1 VHGGLGGDDLGSQG
15 NASVIHLALAGTIML
30 VLMLGGVW
38 VAVSL
43 GLAGAYGLTQLLSFD
58 RMILILGKMQ
68 WQQSTNFILIALP
81 LFILMGEM
89 MLQAGIMHRVYDAA
103 SKLVAALPGGLLQTN
118 IAASMIF
125 ASCTGSSLASAATIG
140 SVGYPQI
147 KKRGYDAPLALGS
160 IAAGGTLGILIPPS
174 VIFIIYGTL
183 AEVSIGKLFLAGV
196 FPGIVLGLGYS
207 VYIAIRVLA
216 NPSLAP
222 REPWSSGREVR
233 QALISLW
240 PIYLL
245 VVVVLGGMYG
255 GVGSPTEVAGVA
267 ALITFG
273 FAAVE
278 RKLTYEV
285 VVTACMNTVKQT
297 CMIMLVIIMA
307 KVVSLVLIYARVPD
321 MVMELVNSIGLSAFT
336 LVLFAILLYLIMGMF
351 FDGMSMMVIT
361 IPFLLPVMQ
370 AANVDLVWLGVIIC
384 ITIEVGLLTP
394 PVGLNLYV
402 MQGSTGEP
410 FGDIVEGSL
419 PFVGV
424 QILMIA
430 LLMVYP
436 PLATYLPDKLF

>member
-1 VHGGLGGDDLGSQG
+1 
-15 NASVIHLALAGTIML
+15 
-30 VLMLGGVW
+30 
-38 VAVSL
+38 
-43 GLAGAYGLTQLLSFD
+43 
-58 RMILILGKMQ
+58 
-68 WQQSTNFILIALP
+68 
-81 LFILMGEM
+81 
-89 MLQAGIMHRVYDAA
+89 
-103 SKLVAALPGGLLQTN
+103 LPGGLLQTN

-140 SVGYPQI
+140 SVGYPLI

-196 FPGIVLGLGYS
+196 VPGIVLGLGYS
-207 VYIAIRVLA
+207 VYIAIRALI
-216 NPSLAP
+216 NPRLAP
-222 REPWSSGREVR
+222 REPRSSTKEIGGAIV
-233 QALISLW
+233 SLW
-240 PIYLL
+240 PIFVL
-245 VVVVLGGMYG
+245 VIVVLGGMYG
-255 GVGSPTEVAGVA
+255 GVASPTEVAGVA

-273 FAAVE
+273 LAAIE

-307 KVVSLVLIYARVPD
+307 KVVSLTLIYARVPD
-321 MVMELVNSIGLSAFT
+321 VVMDLVNSTGLSALA
-336 LVLFAILLYLIMGMF
+336 LVLFAIALYLVMGMF

-402 MQGSTGEP
+402 MQGATGEP
-410 FGDIVEGSL
+410 FRDIVSGSL
-419 PFVGV
+419 PFLCV
-424 QILMIA
+424 QMLTIG
-430 LLMVYP
+430 LLLFYP
-436 PLATYLPDKLF
+436 PLATYLPNKLF